1 MPRGKTPQPQYLIE
15 EPTTGLYLVQTSG
28 QPRLARQA
36 EATRFASAADA
47 VLAVQGTA
55 VAEQAHEL
63 VRVAA

>member
-1 MPRGKTPQPQYLIE
+1 MPRSRAQAPQYLIE
-15 EPTTGLYLVQTSG
+15 EPTTGLYLVQTPG

-36 EATRFASAADA
+36 EATRFASVADA
-47 VLAVQGTA
+47 VLAVQGTP